1 MGTYSDGSTQNLTTT
16 VTWNASNTG
25 IATISNATGSKGL
38 ATAVSAGATTITAA
52 SGSASGT
59 TTLTVTGGGVATL
72 TWNAPMT
79 RADGSPLNPAT
90 DLSMYKIYYGTAS
103 HTYTQVVNVTNPGTT
118 TITQTLNLPAGT
130 YYFAVTVVDT
140 LGQESNYSNEA
151 TKAM

>member
-16 VTWNASNTG
+16 VTWSASNTG

-52 SGSASGT
+52 AGGVSGT

-72 TWNAPMT
+72 TWDAPTT
-79 RADGSPLNPAT
+79 RADGTPLNPAT